1 MARPRFQLSISESSD
16 LAALGLTPEHMRAA
30 LLDIARLLLRRGYDI
45 VYGGDVRRA
54 GFTEDLAALVRRQQE
69 FPQDH
74 DAQLIWPVVAG
85 ANASE
90 DAARRWQMEWFGKAT
105 LELVPSPAPGQ
116 AKADLMT
123 HLRRHMAAS
132 TVGLLAIG
140 GKTEG
145 FSGARPGV
153 IEEIE
158 AHCAGGHP
166 VYLIASFG
174 GATAAAAAALG
185 ARLPDYLTPR
195 VPFPVIGTLAPAAR
209 DFAENAAETP
219 EPAALVALLAGALGG
234 R

>member
-30 LLDIARLLLRRGYDI
+30 LLDIVRLLLRRGYDI
-45 VYGGDVRRA
+45 VYGGDLRRA
-54 GFTEDLAALVRRQQE
+54 GFTEDLAALVRQQQE

-105 LELVPSPAPGQ
+105 LELVPSPAPGL

-132 TVGLLAIG
+132 TVAILAIG
-140 GKTEG
+140 GKTDG

-166 VYLIASFG
+166 VYLIPSFG
-174 GATAAAAAALG
+174 GATAAAALG
-185 ARLPDYLTPR
+185 VRLPDYLAPHH
-195 VPFPVIGTLAPAAR
+195 PFPVTGTLAPAVR
-209 DFAENAAETP
+209 DFAEKAAETP
-219 EPAALVALLAGALGG
+219 EPAGLVALLAGALGG